1 MSSSIFLSASV
12 PLPERDAKYFETA
25 DVIAIRDSIRA
36 LITAVL
42 PSARIVFGGHP
53 AITPMIRMM
62 LRNIGRSP
70 KNHIAL
76 YQSRFFEAQF
86 PTDNEAFEDVVLVDA
101 AESLESSLLKLRR
114 AMIGSHDFAA
124 GIFIGGM
131 DGVEHEYR
139 LFREIHPNKP
149 AYPIASTGAAAK
161 LVFDQNCPDKR
172 YLLTDL
178 HYLSLFR
185 RLLITGRY

>member
-25 DVIAIRDSIRA
+25 DVIAIRDSIRG
-36 LITAVL
+36 LITATM
-42 PSARIVFGGHP
+42 PSGRIVFGGHP

-62 LRNIGRSP
+62 LRSIGVSP
-70 KNHIAL
+70 RNHITL
-76 YQSRFFEAQF
+76 YQSRFFEPKF
-86 PTDNEAFEDVVLVDA
+86 PSDNDAFEDVRLIDA
-101 AESLESSLLKLRR
+101 AESLETSLIKLRR
-114 AMIGSHDFAA
+114 AMIGSHDFDA
-124 GIFIGGM
+124 GVFIGGM

-139 LFREIHPNKP
+139 LFREIHPTKP

-161 LVFDQNCPDKR
+161 LVFDQNCPEKQF
-172 YLLTDL
+172 LLTDL

-185 RLLITGRY
+185 RLLIDGRY